1 MASAPPRSKA
11 FLLKS
16 RANSWWVNV
25 ELELTDTQ
33 VRCIASEYSKWVD
46 LELRLTD
53 YQAKL
58 SAGEEVVI
66 FDFPRDAAT
75 VKWLQQLYRGGCEVS
90 FGDSRKWLVSLVYPA
105 GFGTMLDLMTERK
118 IWRQW
123 REALPGNITDN

>member
-16 RANSWWVNV
+16 RSNSWWVNV

-46 LELRLTD
+46 QELGLTD
-53 YQAKL
+53 YKSKL
-58 SAGEEVVI
+58 SAGEEVLI
-66 FDFPRDAAT
+66 FDFPRDAVT
-75 VKWLQQLYRGGCEVS
+75 VKWLRQFYQAGCEVS
-90 FGDSRKWLVSLVYPA
+90 CGDSRKWLVSLVYPS
-105 GFGTMLDLMTERK
+105 GFGSMLDLMTDRA

-123 REALPGNITDN
+123 REELPGNAVKA